1 MDIPTLTQNI
11 ISRELRPARGEEGR
25 GRAAFQ
31 VCEKLREPLCVLA
44 GTAGY
49 RSLLS
54 RALVLA
60 RRRSPWLGGVKCG
73 SDAALVFAAE
83 PPVISFDSEE
93 AAQGGAILVAELLG
107 LLSTLIGDALTLRL
121 VRNVWPDV
129 DASPSKSKTDS
140 S

>member
-73 SDAALVFAAE
+73 SDATLVFAAE
-83 PPVISFDSEE
+83 HPASFDSEE
-93 AAQGGAILVAELLG
+93 AARGGAILVAELLG

-129 DASPSKSKTDS
+129 DASPSNSNTDS